1 MANAFKLKTFS
12 GATTPANQAMQVYI
26 TPSATSSVI
35 VGLTISNTSA
45 SIVFIDIKIDNADGD
60 QVFLVKGAPVAT
72 GGSIEIMSGNKITL
86 ETGDAILVYS
96 DLPNS
101 VDTIV
106 SVMEQS

>member
-1 MANAFKLKTFS
+1 MANSFKLKTFS
-12 GATTPANQAMQVYI
+12 GSTTPANQAMTVYT
-26 TPSATSSVI
+26 TPSATTAVV
-35 VGLTISNTSA
+35 VGLTISNTTT
-45 SIVFIDIKIDNADGD
+45 SIVFIDIKVDNADGD
-60 QVFLVKGAPVAT
+60 QVFLVKAAPVPT

-106 SVMEQS
+106 SLMEQS